1 MKRKIYLSLV
11 VALLVLV
18 SAFLYKSYRPIGQ
31 LDKNNEIV
39 IGAILSLSG
48 STSSFYGEY
57 NKNALDL
64 YVEEL
69 NKKGGIGGKK
79 VRIEYQDSKG
89 DKVAAIQA
97 FNLMHAQGIRYFIA
111 DISPVVVGIAP
122 MANEKKSI
130 LVGTSASNPTITNMG
145 EYIFRTKLSAETEG
159 KIAAEYLSTQLKPKS
174 VAFLYQSSD
183 YGVGVFNSFG
193 PIIKASGVKVL
204 AEEKYDKD
212 STDMRTQLAKI
223 RQQNPEILIMAGFPK
238 EVGRIIKQAKE
249 IGINAKLF
257 AHSGSIGPDIELI
270 AGSSSSGMLYFTE
283 LHEDGARFKE
293 FKDTYIAK
301 YDVAP
306 ELFAANTYDAITLLV
321 NGIGQCGGGQ
331 GSAGVTTGSSVTNYW
346 AGLTEVDCVKNNL
359 ASTKGFQGVVGNIT
373 FDKNGDLIEREL
385 ILKVR

>member
-1 MKRKIYLSLV
+1 MV
-11 VALLVLV
+11 CLVLV
-18 SAFLYKSYRPIGQ
+18 SVILYKSYRPIGQ
-31 LDKNNEIV
+31 LDKNDEIV

-69 NKKGGIGGKK
+69 NKQGGVSGKK

-122 MANEKKSI
+122 IANEKKSI
-130 LVGTSASNPTITNMG
+130 LIGTSASNPTITNMG

-159 KIAAEYLSTQLKPKS
+159 KIAAQYLGAQLKPK
-174 VAFLYQSSD
+174 
-183 YGVGVFNSFG
+183 SFG

-204 AEEKYDKD
+204 AEEEYDKD
-212 STDMRTQLAKI
+212 STYMRTQLAKI
-223 RQQNPEILIMAGFPK
+223 KQQNPEILIMAGFPK

-270 AGSSSSGMLYFTE
+270 AGSSSAGMLYFTE
-283 LHEDGARFKE
+283 LHEDGTRFKE
-293 FKDTYIAK
+293 FKEKYIAK
-301 YDVAP
+301 YGVSP
-306 ELFAANTYDAITLLV
+306 ELFAANTYDAIILLV
-321 NGIGQCGGGQ
+321 NGIGQC
-331 GSAGVTTGSSVTNYW
+331 SAGVDGGNASVTASSSVTNYW
-346 AGLTEVDCVKNNL
+346 AGLAEVDCVKNNL
-359 ASTKGFQGVVGNIT
+359 ASTKGFQGVAGNIT
-373 FDKNGDLIEREL
+373 FDENGDLIEREL
-385 ILKVR
+385 VLRVR

>member
-1 MKRKIYLSLV
+1 MVFI
-11 VALLVLV
+11 VLI
-18 SAFLYKSYRPIGQ
+18 SAFLYKPHKSTDQ
-31 LDKNNEIV
+31 FDKNNEII

-57 NKNALDL
+57 NKNALDM

-69 NKKGGIGGKK
+69 NKKGGIDGKK
-79 VRIEYQDSKG
+79 VMIEYQDSKG

-97 FNLMHAQGIRYFIA
+97 FNVMHAQGVRYFIA

-122 MANEKKSI
+122 IANEKKSI
-130 LVGTSASNPTITNMG
+130 LIGTSASNPTITNMG

-193 PIIKASGVKVL
+193 PIIKASGVQVL

-223 RQQNPEILIMAGFPK
+223 RQRNPELLIMAGFPK

-249 IGINAKLF
+249 IGINAKMF

-270 AGSSSSGMLYFTE
+270 AGSSSAGMLYFTE
-283 LHEDGARFKE
+283 LYEDGTRFKE
-293 FKDTYIAK
+293 FKEKYITTYS
-301 YDVAP
+301 VAP
-306 ELFAANTYDAITLLV
+306 ELFASNTYDSITLLV
-321 NGIGQCGGGQ
+321 KGIGQCGA
-331 GSAGVTTGSSVTNYW
+331 SID
-346 AGLTEVDCVKNNL
+346 EVGCVKDTL
-359 ASTKGFQGVVGNIT
+359 AATKNFQGVAGNIT

-385 ILKVR
+385 VLKVR

>member
-1 MKRKIYLSLV
+1 MSKKIYLILV
-11 VALLVLV
+11 VVFVVLV
-18 SAFLYKSYRPIGQ
+18 SVFLYKLYGSTGQ
-31 LDKNNEIV
+31 FDKNNEIV

-69 NKKGGIGGKK
+69 NKKGGIDGKK

-89 DKVAAIQA
+89 DKVSAIQA
-97 FNLMHAQGIRYFIA
+97 FNAMHTQGISYFIA
-111 DISPVVVGIAP
+111 DISPVVVGVALI
-122 MANEKKSI
+122 ANEKKSI
-130 LVGTSASNPTITNMG
+130 LIGTSASNPTISNMG

-159 KIAAEYLSTQLKPKS
+159 KIAAEYLSTKLKPKS

-193 PIIKASGVKVL
+193 PIIKALGVKVL

-223 RQQNPEILIMAGFPK
+223 RQQNPELLILAGFPK
-238 EVGRIIKQAKE
+238 EVGRIVKQAKE

-270 AGSSSSGMLYFTE
+270 AGSSSAGMLYFTE
-283 LHEDGARFKE
+283 LHEDGAKFKE
-293 FKDTYIAK
+293 FKEKYVAK
-301 YDVAP
+301 YGVSP

-321 NGIGQCGGGQ
+321 SGIGQCWGGL
-331 GSAGVTTGSSVTNYW
+331 A
-346 AGLTEVDCVKNNL
+346 EVDCVKNTL
-359 ASTKGFQGVVGNIT
+359 ASTKGFQGVAGNIT
-373 FDKNGDLIEREL
+373 FDKNGDLTEREL
-385 ILKVR
+385 VLKVR

>member
-1 MKRKIYLSLV
+1 MV
-11 VALLVLV
+11 CLVLV
-18 SAFLYKSYRPIGQ
+18 SVILYKSYRPIGQ
-31 LDKNNEIV
+31 LDKNDEIV

-69 NKKGGIGGKK
+69 NKQGGVSGKK

-122 MANEKKSI
+122 IANEKKSI
-130 LVGTSASNPTITNMG
+130 LIGTSASNPTITNMG

-159 KIAAEYLSTQLKPKS
+159 KIAAQYLGAQLKPKS

-204 AEEKYDKD
+204 AEEEYDKD

-223 RQQNPEILIMAGFPK
+223 KQQNPEILIMAGFPK

-270 AGSSSSGMLYFTE
+270 AGSSSAGMLYFTE
-283 LHEDGARFKE
+283 LHEDGTRFKE
-293 FKDTYIAK
+293 FKEKYIAK
-301 YDVAP
+301 YGVSP
-306 ELFAANTYDAITLLV
+306 ELFAANTYDAIILLV
-321 NGIGQCGGGQ
+321 NGIGQC
-331 GSAGVTTGSSVTNYW
+331 SAGVDGGNASVTASSSVTNYW
-346 AGLTEVDCVKNNL
+346 AGLAEVDCVKNNL
-359 ASTKGFQGVVGNIT
+359 ASTKGFQGVAGNIT
-373 FDKNGDLIEREL
+373 FDENGDLIEREL
-385 ILKVR
+385 VLRVR

>member
-1 MKRKIYLSLV
+1 MNKKKYFGLTV
-11 VALLVLV
+11 VFVV
-18 SAFLYKSYRPIGQ
+18 FISVFLYKPYGSTGQ

-69 NKKGGIGGKK
+69 NKKGGIGGKR

-89 DKVAAIQA
+89 DKVSAMQA
-97 FNLMHAQGIRYFIA
+97 FNAMHTQGISYFIA
-111 DISPVVVGIAP
+111 DISPVVVGVAP
-122 MANEKKSI
+122 IANEKKSI
-130 LVGTSASNPTITNMG
+130 LIGTSASNPTISNMG

-159 KIAAEYLSTQLKPKS
+159 EIAAEYLSTKLKPKS

-212 STDMRTQLAKI
+212 STDMRTQLSKI
-223 RQQNPEILIMAGFPK
+223 RQQNPELLILAGFPK
-238 EVGRIIKQAKE
+238 EVGRIVKQAKE
-249 IGINAKLF
+249 IGINSRLF

-283 LHEDGARFKE
+283 LHEDSVKFKE
-293 FKDTYIAK
+293 FKDTYVAK
-301 YDVAP
+301 YGASP
-306 ELFAANTYDAITLLV
+306 ELFAANAYDAITLLV
-321 NGIGQCGGGQ
+321 DGIRQCRGGL
-331 GSAGVTTGSSVTNYW
+331 A
-346 AGLTEVDCVKNNL
+346 EVGCVKNTL
-359 ASTKGFQGVVGNIT
+359 ASTKNFQGVAGNIT

-385 ILKVR
+385 VLKVR